1 MNIVVL
7 TGGISTEREVSLVTG
22 RGVCD
27 ALRENGHKAVLLDVF
42 FGYGEEGISLEGI
55 YDKKSLLKD

>member
-22 RGVCD
+22 RGVCK
-27 ALRENGHKAVLLDVF
+27 ALRENGHKSVLLDVF
-42 FGYGEEGISLEGI
+42 FGYGEEGRCDGSFTCGSL
-55 YDKKSLLKD
+55 